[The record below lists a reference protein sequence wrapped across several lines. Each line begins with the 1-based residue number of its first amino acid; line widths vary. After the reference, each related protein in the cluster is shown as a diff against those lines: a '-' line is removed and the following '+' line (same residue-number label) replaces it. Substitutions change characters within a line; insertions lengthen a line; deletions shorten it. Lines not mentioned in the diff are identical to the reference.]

1 MASNLAQTSVW
12 RDEAIRFQRS
22 KVKVLVTSW
31 HPINVKAIHFRN
43 TLTERLQLRQKRLGP
58 TSEAIR
64 SKWLKGEGQGHCD
77 LTKLT
82 FSQVTHHFSIVNTN
96 N

>member
-12 RDEAIRFQRS
+12 RDEVIRFQRS

-64 SKWLKGEGQGHCD
+64 SKWFLARSHIIFPLLIQITEQ
-77 LTKLT
+77 L
-82 FSQVTHHFSIVNTN
+82 
-96 N
+96 